1 MPVLSTRI
9 VLDIFICLYLVFGE
23 ILNLNLPF
31 SWFPGYRGAG
41 FVPRDQVFPF
51 LVFFSILTNSQLQSA
66 RKLEARFRWFYLL
79 FLSKL
84 LLVPSDTVNTFWYTF
99 ELRYSKKALEIPD
112 VKTVPLDLPNKHT
125 KFSLIVC
132 FVRCLNIPV
141 VFYCQCQP
149 QLPHS
154 QKRETKKITA
164 TTFVR
169 AINEFIWSFDFRLE
183 LFGKCSNLPLM
194 TQLIIYYKI

>member
-1 MPVLSTRI
+1 MFWTV
-9 VLDIFICLYLVFGE
+9 FICLYLLFGE

-31 SWFPGYRGAG
+31 AVNVIPRTDRRAR
-41 FVPRDQVFPF
+41 FVPRDQLFPF
-51 LVFFSILTNSQLQSA
+51 LVFFSILRNAQLQSA
-66 RKLEARFRWFYLL
+66 RKLEAKFRRFYLL

-84 LLVPSDTVNTFWYTF
+84 LLVPSGPVNTFWYTF

-132 FVRCLNIPV
+132 FVRCLDIPV
-141 VFYCQCQP
+141 VFYCQSQP

-154 QKRETKKITA
+154 QKPETKKITA

-169 AINEFIWSFDFRLE
+169 AIDEFIW
-183 LFGKCSNLPLM
+183 
-194 TQLIIYYKI
+194 